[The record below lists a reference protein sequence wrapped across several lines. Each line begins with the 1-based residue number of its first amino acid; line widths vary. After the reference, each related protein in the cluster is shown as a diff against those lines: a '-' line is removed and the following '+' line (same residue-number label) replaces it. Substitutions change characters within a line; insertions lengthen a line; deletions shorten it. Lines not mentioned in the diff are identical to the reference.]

1 MNMKTPTIDL
11 SGVANSVSRT
21 ELNRT
26 AMPVATKSYAP
37 VQHGV
42 FLDMVEDSMTRHGF
56 AFGEQAHA
64 LWREGDARYFGMIQL
79 RYEASNSDFDL
90 MLGVRNSYDMSIS
103 AQILL
108 GAHVFLCANM
118 SYSAANVVGR
128 KHTTHIMR
136 DLPAMIEAEVS
147 KTSAYAIHQEKRF
160 DMYQTTSLSDARA
173 DRLMINMIR
182 SKALQT
188 SRLEKVITEWYEP
201 SFDHGGKQVWR
212 LFNACTEALKGT
224 PTADMPRRTLQL
236 QSLLDIETRFES
248 PIDMAA

>member
-1 MNMKTPTIDL
+1 MKTPSIDL
-11 SGVANSVSRT
+11 SGVANSVLRT
-21 ELNRT
+21 DLNRT
-26 AMPVATKSYAP
+26 AMPASTKSYAP
-37 VQHGV
+37 VQHGA
-42 FLDMVEDSMTRHGF
+42 FLDLVEDSMNRHGF
-56 AFGEQAHA
+56 HFGEQAHA

-79 RYEASNSDFDL
+79 KYTDSNSDFDL

-136 DLPAMIEAEVS
+136 DLPAMVEAEVA
-147 KTSAYAIHQEKRF
+147 KTAQYAQIQTDRF
-160 DMYQTTSLSDARA
+160 DRYQTTSLSDARA

-188 SRLEKVITEWYEP
+188 SRLEKVIKEWYEP
-201 SFDHGGKQVWR
+201 AFDHGGKKIWR

-224 PTADMPRRTLQL
+224 PTHDMPRRTLEL
-236 QSLLDIETRFES
+236 QSLLDIEVRFES
-248 PIDMAA
+248 PIDMD